1 MSESTQRVGQF
12 LEHFAQCLGM
22 TCTIST
28 SQTGDGHTLI
38 SIIAPEDAKFLIG
51 RNGQNLQALNHIV
64 RLVASSD
71 REKIIVD
78 VNDYRQQRANEIEQ
92 LVRATVTLVRSQ
104 QKPQGL
110 GVMTAYERRIVHT
123 HLASYTDVAGESVGQ
138 EPARSVVIRPL
149 F

>member
-1 MSESTQRVGQF
+1 MSIV
-12 LEHFAQCLGM
+12 
-22 TCTIST
+22 
-28 SQTGDGHTLI
+28 
-38 SIIAPEDAKFLIG
+38 APEDARFLIG

-71 REKIIVD
+71 QEKIIVD

-123 HLASYTDVAGESVGQ
+123 HLASYTDVTGESVGQ

-149 F
+149 V